1 MIKPHKDNI
10 VIDENLLLNS
20 PSRHSIVEKMK
31 KQQILWN
38 HLMTSRVRIEVN
50 KKYEDKISED
60 IRYCIISEQ
69 S

>member
-20 PSRHSIVEKMK
+20 PSRHSTVAKMK

-38 HLMTSRVRIEVN
+38 HLTTSRVRIEEQIQ
-50 KKYEDKISED
+50 YEEKIIENA
-60 IRYCIISEQ
+60 RYCIISEQ
-69 S
+69 

>member
-20 PSRHSIVEKMK
+20 SSRHSVVEKMK

-38 HLMTSRVRIEVN
+38 HLMTSRLKREV
-50 KKYEDKISED
+50 
-60 IRYCIISEQ
+60 
-69 S
+69 

>member
-1 MIKPHKDNI
+1 MIKLHKDNI

-38 HLMTSRVRIEVN
+38 HLMTSNVRKNVKREV
-50 KKYEDKISED
+50 
-60 IRYCIISEQ
+60 
-69 S
+69 